1 MANDKSKL
9 SMKDFS
15 IELFSSYELNGL
27 QRLSI
32 DTIERGCNKLSNEI
46 HGDDTHFTDLTWEKI
61 YKSYGGA
68 KCSAFDQIVF
78 MKYAK
83 KIIGWCSFLM
93 FENVLLVENIT
104 LSFDVLSNMIEVFM
118 SLLIERIQYD
128 LSLENLRICL
138 FVDHHDGDFVKQLKS
153 IRYNKDIC
161 FEVVDKPE
169 RFVRSCEAGDL
180 GVTWTD
186 LGRPP
191 SSKYD
196 LYSSKMLSE
205 LKGFDVSKVS
215 VFKGEM
221 KRPIVVRET
230 SQEESSL
237 KDSVKP
243 RKRGRPKSKPDPF
256 AHRPKKRA
264 NWKKGPKITD
274 SGVAIPR
281 TIANAIQEEA
291 IDTRNLPRK
300 SSSKSP
306 NRPMPKSP
314 LRFRSASRSTTPLRK

>member
-9 SMKDFS
+9 PMKDFG
-15 IELFSSYELNGL
+15 IDLFSSYELYMEPTVDNI
-27 QRLSI
+27 QRC
-32 DTIERGCNKLSNEI
+32 CNKLSNEI
-46 HGDDTHFTDLTWEKI
+46 HGDDTHFTDLTWNKI

-78 MKYAK
+78 MKDSNDG
-83 KIIGWCSFLM
+83 IIGWCSLFTL
-93 FENVLLVENIT
+93 ENVLLVENVT
-104 LSFDVLSNMIEVFM
+104 LSGDVLSNMIEVFM

-138 FVDHHDGDFVKQLKS
+138 FVDPHDGDFVKQLKS

-215 VFKGEM
+215 VFKGKM

-300 SSSKSP
+300 SHSKSP